1 MITLTAEQARRIA
14 VRAQLLDAPR
24 PDSLAEVAHIS
35 EDTLYYARLRVMEAE
50 GELLHM
56 QLEKKPFKDIHDQLA
71 TLADARR
78 RLDER
83 VAEKIEEA

>member
-1 MITLTAEQARRIA
+1 M
-14 VRAQLLDAPR
+14 VVVLLD
-24 PDSLAEVAHIS
+24 
-35 EDTLYYARLRVMEAE
+35 EDR
-50 GELLHM
+50 
-56 QLEKKPFKDIHDQLA
+56 LEKKPFKDIHDQLA